1 MLIVLLS
8 FQYHTFLH
16 HSQTVVEEDGKSKTF
31 QYHTFL
37 HHSQTGTNC
46 VNSSSLFQYHT
57 FLHHSQTGY
66 WSYLPSDRFQYHT
79 FLHHSQTWGAVCAC
93 CWGFSTIHF
102 YIILKPQIQKR
113 TAIICAKQGTQTHL
127 IDFTLISIYN
137 IP

>member
-1 MLIVLLS
+1 M

-16 HSQTVVEEDGKSKTF
+16 HSQTRPGPLRAPEWF

-37 HHSQTGTNC
+37 HHSQTSIRQIYT
-46 VNSSSLFQYHT
+46 
-57 FLHHSQTGY
+57 
-66 WSYLPSDRFQYHT
+66 RF
-79 FLHHSQTWGAVCAC
+79 C
-93 CWGFSTIHF
+93 FSTIHF